1 MAKLTFVIQAP
12 ISESQAHRHL
22 QDILKEI
29 NASSE
34 YQLERL
40 VFMGSAA
47 VFAANEDLA
56 GKLLL
61 NLGGRHY
68 PFVSSSSSPYAEEEE
83 EEEHRNKAGVVSSLG
98 AEEGSAKDDAAE
110 EDEDE
115 FDDFKLD
122 EDELDSDDLD
132 EDDDFDDED
141 EDDDFDDED
150 EDDDFD
156 DDFDDDDDDFDDDD
170 DDFDDEDDDFDDVFD
185 DDDDDYDDEVV
196 NSDLQALASFLSSL
210 SPNEVELFA
219 EAFSHSALPDF
230 VQKQKLINQSVRVFN
245 TLLDDYHK
253 IISQSNCEVRVHD
266 VAAQHYQLTPQT
278 IHTGWSFVDT
288 KGLLDIIKSEHKSVV
303 GDNEQHLVF
312 VWSGLGNEA
321 YDLDELMEAYAEK
334 IAAATKK
341 SQAQPDSALSQ
352 HKDSLKGGHKKCAPK
367 ASALQPQESL
377 SPELLVFFDFPRI
390 AVDILSPSLAATD
403 DKVRN
408 DFGLSCN
415 DESWWRVVY
424 GLNLIQEMVRAKF
437 RVKACMSVDVLDKFG
452 DVSEELAEISIPAP
466 VRKLLVK
473 TANKGVPFYYLDN
486 GYTSFAAVMKHEVLG
501 LMMTPAPED
510 TTLGQIY
517 DDYAPLMLF

>member
-68 PFVSSSSSPYAEEEE
+68 PFVSSSSPYAEEEE

-150 EDDDFD
+150 EDDDF
-156 DDFDDDDDDFDDDD
+156 
-170 DDFDDEDDDFDDVFD
+170 
-185 DDDDDYDDEVV
+185 
-196 NSDLQALASFLSSL
+196 
-210 SPNEVELFA
+210 
-219 EAFSHSALPDF
+219 
-230 VQKQKLINQSVRVFN
+230 
-245 TLLDDYHK
+245 
-253 IISQSNCEVRVHD
+253 
-266 VAAQHYQLTPQT
+266 
-278 IHTGWSFVDT
+278 G
-288 KGLLDIIKSEHKSVV
+288 
-303 GDNEQHLVF
+303 
-312 VWSGLGNEA
+312 
-321 YDLDELMEAYAEK
+321 
-334 IAAATKK
+334 
-341 SQAQPDSALSQ
+341 
-352 HKDSLKGGHKKCAPK
+352 
-367 ASALQPQESL
+367 
-377 SPELLVFFDFPRI
+377 
-390 AVDILSPSLAATD
+390 
-403 DKVRN
+403 
-408 DFGLSCN
+408 
-415 DESWWRVVY
+415 
-424 GLNLIQEMVRAKF
+424 
-437 RVKACMSVDVLDKFG
+437 
-452 DVSEELAEISIPAP
+452 
-466 VRKLLVK
+466 
-473 TANKGVPFYYLDN
+473 
-486 GYTSFAAVMKHEVLG
+486 
-501 LMMTPAPED
+501 
-510 TTLGQIY
+510 
-517 DDYAPLMLF
+517 

>member
-22 QDILKEI
+22 QDILKDI
-29 NASSE
+29 IASSE
-34 YQLERL
+34 HQLERL
-40 VFMGSAA
+40 VFMGPAA
-47 VFAANEDLA
+47 VFAAHEDLA
-56 GKLLL
+56 GKILR
-61 NLGGRHY
+61 NLGGGHY
-68 PFVSSSSSPYAEEEE
+68 SFAPYAEEEE
-83 EEEHRNKAGVVSSLG
+83 EEEHRNKAIIVSSLG
-98 AEEGSAKDDAAE
+98 AEEGNAKADAAE

-122 EDELDSDDLD
+122 EDELDEDDEFDDDDYDD
-132 EDDDFDDED
+132 EDDFDDEADDYDDD
-141 EDDDFDDED
+141 EDDFDYDDDDED
-150 EDDDFD
+150 E
-156 DDFDDDDDDFDDDD
+156 
-170 DDFDDEDDDFDDVFD
+170 DDFDDEDDDFDD
-185 DDDDDYDDEVV
+185 EAV
-196 NSDLQALASFLSSL
+196 NPDLQALASFLSSL

-219 EAFSHSALPDF
+219 EAFSQSVLPDF
-230 VQKQKLINQSVRVFN
+230 VQKQKLIDQSVRVFN
-245 TLLDDYHK
+245 NLLDDYQK
-253 IISQSNCEVRVHD
+253 IISQSNCEVLVHD

-288 KGLLDIIKSEHKSVV
+288 KGLLDIIKSEHVSGVD
-303 GDNEQHLVF
+303 DNEQHLVF

-334 IAAATKK
+334 KAAATKK

-352 HKDSLKGGHKKCAPK
+352 HKDSLKGGHKKRAPK
-367 ASALQPQESL
+367 ASALQPHESL
-377 SPELLVFFDFPRI
+377 GPELLVFFDFPRI

-403 DKVRN
+403 DRVRN
-408 DFGLSCN
+408 DFVLSCDN
-415 DESWWRVVY
+415 ESWWRVVY

-486 GYTSFAAVMKHEVLG
+486 GYPSFVSAIKHEVIG

-510 TTLGQIY
+510 TIGKIY
-517 DDYAPLMLF
+517 DDYEPLMLF

>member
-68 PFVSSSSSPYAEEEE
+68 PFVSSAPYAEEEE

-115 FDDFKLD
+115 FDDFKLY

-132 EDDDFDDED
+132 EDDDF
-141 EDDDFDDED
+141 
-150 EDDDFD
+150 
-156 DDFDDDDDDFDDDD
+156 D

-288 KGLLDIIKSEHKSVV
+288 KGLLDIIKSEHESGV

-341 SQAQPDSALSQ
+341 SQAQLDSALSQ

-403 DKVRN
+403 DRVRN

>member
-40 VFMGSAA
+40 VFMGAAA
-47 VFAANEDLA
+47 VFAANEDLV

-68 PFVSSSSSPYAEEEE
+68 PFVSSAPYAEEEE
-83 EEEHRNKAGVVSSLG
+83 EEEHRNKAGVVSSLD

-141 EDDDFDDED
+141 EDDDFDD
-150 EDDDFD
+150 
-156 DDFDDDDDDFDDDD
+156 DFDDDD
-170 DDFDDEDDDFDDVFD
+170 DDFDDEDEDDDFDDE
-185 DDDDDYDDEVV
+185 DDDYDDEVV

-210 SPNEVELFA
+210 SPDEVELFA
-219 EAFSHSALPDF
+219 EAFCHSALPDF

-288 KGLLDIIKSEHKSVV
+288 KGLLDIIKSEHESVV

-352 HKDSLKGGHKKCAPK
+352 HKDSLKGGHKKRAPK
-367 ASALQPQESL
+367 ASALQPHESL
-377 SPELLVFFDFPRI
+377 GPELLVFFDFPRI

-403 DKVRN
+403 DRVRN
-408 DFGLSCN
+408 DFVLSCDN
-415 DESWWRVVY
+415 ESWWRVVY

-452 DVSEELAEISIPAP
+452 DVSAEIAEISIPAP

-486 GYTSFAAVMKHEVLG
+486 GYTSFAAVMKHEVLS

-510 TTLGQIY
+510 TTLGKIY

>member
-22 QDILKEI
+22 QDILKDI
-29 NASSE
+29 IASSE
-34 YQLERL
+34 HQLERL
-40 VFMGSAA
+40 VFMGPAA
-47 VFAANEDLA
+47 VFAAHEDLA
-56 GKLLL
+56 GKILR
-61 NLGGRHY
+61 NLGGGHY
-68 PFVSSSSSPYAEEEE
+68 SFAPYAEEEE
-83 EEEHRNKAGVVSSLG
+83 EEEHRNKAIIVSSLG

-150 EDDDFD
+150 EDDFD
-156 DDFDDDDDDFDDDD
+156 DEDED
-170 DDFDDEDDDFDDVFD
+170 DDFDDEDDDFDDVF
-185 DDDDDYDDEVV
+185 DDDDYDDEVV

-219 EAFSHSALPDF
+219 EAFSQSVLPDF
-230 VQKQKLINQSVRVFN
+230 VQKQKVINQSVHIFN
-245 TLLDDYHK
+245 NLLDDYQK
-253 IISQSNCEVRVHD
+253 IISQSNCEVLVHD

-288 KGLLDIIKSEHKSVV
+288 KGLLDIIKSEHVSGVD
-303 GDNEQHLVF
+303 DNEQHLVF

-321 YDLDELMEAYAEK
+321 YDLEELMEAYEEK
-334 IAAATKK
+334 KAAATKK
-341 SQAQPDSALSQ
+341 SQAQLDSALSQ
-352 HKDSLKGGHKKCAPK
+352 HKDSLKGGHKKRAPK
-367 ASALQPQESL
+367 ASALQPHESL

-403 DKVRN
+403 DRVRN
-408 DFGLSCN
+408 DFVLSCH
-415 DESWWRVVY
+415 DESWWRVEY

-486 GYTSFAAVMKHEVLG
+486 GYTSFAAVMNHEVLG

-510 TTLGQIY
+510 TTLGKIY

>member
-12 ISESQAHRHL
+12 ISESQVHRHL

-47 VFAANEDLA
+47 VFAANEDLV

-68 PFVSSSSSPYAEEEE
+68 PFVSSAPYAEEEE

-141 EDDDFDDED
+141 EDD
-150 EDDDFD
+150 FD
-156 DDFDDDDDDFDDDD
+156 DDFDDDDDDFDDEDED

-219 EAFSHSALPDF
+219 EAFCHSALPDF

-288 KGLLDIIKSEHKSVV
+288 KGLLDIIKSEHESVV

-452 DVSEELAEISIPAP
+452 DVSAEIAEISIPAP

-486 GYTSFAAVMKHEVLG
+486 GYTSFAAVMKHEVLS

-510 TTLGQIY
+510 TTLGKIY

>member
-68 PFVSSSSSPYAEEEE
+68 PFVSSAPYAEEEE
-83 EEEHRNKAGVVSSLG
+83 EEEHRNKAGVASSLG

-115 FDDFKLD
+115 FDDFKLY

-141 EDDDFDDED
+141 E
-150 EDDDFD
+150 
-156 DDFDDDDDDFDDDD
+156 D

-288 KGLLDIIKSEHKSVV
+288 KGLLDIIKAEHESVV

-510 TTLGQIY
+510 TMLGKIY

>member
-68 PFVSSSSSPYAEEEE
+68 PFVSSAPYAEEEE

-115 FDDFKLD
+115 FDDFKLY

-141 EDDDFDDED
+141 E
-150 EDDDFD
+150 
-156 DDFDDDDDDFDDDD
+156 D

-288 KGLLDIIKSEHKSVV
+288 KGLLDIIKSEHESGV

-341 SQAQPDSALSQ
+341 SQAQLDSALSQ

-403 DKVRN
+403 DRVRN

-466 VRKLLVK
+466 VHKLLVK

>member
-12 ISESQAHRHL
+12 ISESQVHRHL

-40 VFMGSAA
+40 VFMGPAA
-47 VFAANEDLA
+47 VFAANEDLV

-61 NLGGRHY
+61 NLGGGHY
-68 PFVSSSSSPYAEEEE
+68 SFAPYAEEEE
-83 EEEHRNKAGVVSSLG
+83 EEEHRNKAIIVSSLG

-122 EDELDSDDLD
+122 EDKLDSDDLD
-132 EDDDFDDED
+132 EDDDFDDEDEDFDDED

-156 DDFDDDDDDFDDDD
+156 D
-170 DDFDDEDDDFDDVFD
+170 EDDDFDDVFGV
-185 DDDDDYDDEVV
+185 DDDDYDDEVV

-210 SPNEVELFA
+210 SPNEVELLA
-219 EAFSHSALPDF
+219 EAFCHSALPDF

-245 TLLDDYHK
+245 TWLDDYHK
-253 IISQSNCEVRVHD
+253 IISQSNCEVLVHD

-288 KGLLDIIKSEHKSVV
+288 KGLLDIIKSEHESVV

-341 SQAQPDSALSQ
+341 SDLCGRLPCSDA
-352 HKDSLKGGHKKCAPK
+352 HCYNTHT
-367 ASALQPQESL
+367 
-377 SPELLVFFDFPRI
+377 
-390 AVDILSPSLAATD
+390 LA
-403 DKVRN
+403 
-408 DFGLSCN
+408 FY
-415 DESWWRVVY
+415 E
-424 GLNLIQEMVRAKF
+424 
-437 RVKACMSVDVLDKFG
+437 AC
-452 DVSEELAEISIPAP
+452 
-466 VRKLLVK
+466 
-473 TANKGVPFYYLDN
+473 
-486 GYTSFAAVMKHEVLG
+486 
-501 LMMTPAPED
+501 
-510 TTLGQIY
+510 
-517 DDYAPLMLF
+517 